1 MRKLT
6 VDEIIQ
12 GLVDAYERL
21 LKLESNPY
29 QNDKDLKEYFKV
41 KGEVKALRW
50 VLGQESSSV
59 NEEMSNNIDSAMP
72 HDRYDEDEQLVF
84 EEKHKYSTKE
94 KTNG

>member
-21 LKLESNPY
+21 LVLESNVSRIDAPSPFDDEYY
-29 QNDKDLKEYFKV
+29 QV

-50 VLGQESSSV
+50 VLGQDEY
-59 NEEMSNNIDSAMP
+59 NIITEEDGNDN
-72 HDRYDEDEQLVF
+72 V
-84 EEKHKYSTKE
+84 
-94 KTNG
+94 

>member
-21 LKLESNPY
+21 LKIESIVSGIDPNLPNDDSYIDY
-29 QNDKDLKEYFKV
+29 QYAEV

-50 VLGQESSSV
+50 VLGQSEYNIITEEDK
-59 NEEMSNNIDSAMP
+59 NE
-72 HDRYDEDEQLVF
+72 
-84 EEKHKYSTKE
+84 
-94 KTNG
+94 

>member
-21 LKLESNPY
+21 LKLESIVSMIDPNLPNDDSYIDY
-29 QNDKDLKEYFKV
+29 QYAEV

-50 VLGQESSSV
+50 VLGQDEYNIITEDDK
-59 NEEMSNNIDSAMP
+59 NE
-72 HDRYDEDEQLVF
+72 
-84 EEKHKYSTKE
+84 
-94 KTNG
+94 

>member
-21 LKLESNPY
+21 LELEVICSQIDDRCSNY
-29 QNDKDLKEYFKV
+29 FNEYFKV

-50 VLGQESSSV
+50 VLGQ
-59 NEEMSNNIDSAMP
+59 
-72 HDRYDEDEQLVF
+72 DEHNVITEDDE
-84 EEKHKYSTKE
+84 
-94 KTNG
+94 